1 MRKQSFHSSV
11 ICYTKG
17 SSIDTPS
24 FETLDSASLKPVS
37 KVKPVKVAKRV
48 GVTTIVMGKLEQY
61 RKPEQKY
68 YNLIK
73 LIADPYFLVAC
84 YEEIAKKKGNKPP
97 GSDGYT
103 IEGLN
108 WEWFVKTSESL
119 KSGIFVFQPNRR
131 LEIPKAN
138 GKTRPLGIS
147 DPRGKIVQKALHAV
161 LEAIFEPKF
170 LSSSHGLRPKKS
182 VHSALLR
189 VYLIGQKHNWVI
201 QGEITKC
208 FDQIPHGIIM
218 NRIKKYVADPRFLEI
233 LNKFLKAGYFD
244 PKTGKLVL
252 SNIGTPQEFFL
263 SSLLANI
270 VLHEL
275 DKYMFKYETSFN
287 KGLKR
292 IINPEYKS
300 LASKR
305 SRATDPIKRRSLL
318 NQMRNLRRSLI
329 ADPDFRRME
338 YIRYAD
344 DFVVFVS
351 GSLKDA
357 KFIQSNIKD
366 VLKTNCGLELNQE
379 KTIISNL
386 SKEKL
391 SFLGAEVK
399 KLRHNPQLLPVL
411 LDQSQQQ
418 R

>member
-1 MRKQSFHSSV
+1 
-11 ICYTKG
+11 
-17 SSIDTPS
+17 
-24 FETLDSASLKPVS
+24 
-37 KVKPVKVAKRV
+37 
-48 GVTTIVMGKLEQY
+48 MGKLEQY

-84 YEEIAKKKGNKPP
+84 YEEIAQKKGNLTP

-103 IEGLN
+103 IDGLN
-108 WEWFVKTSESL
+108 WDWFVKTSESL

-131 LEIPKAN
+131 VEIPTAN
-138 GKTRPLGIS
+138 GQTRPLGIS
-147 DPRGKIVQKALHAV
+147 SPRDKIVQKALHAV
-161 LEAIFEPKF
+161 LVAIFESKI
-170 LSSSHGLRPKKS
+170 LSSSPGFRPKKS

-189 VYLIGQKHNWVI
+189 VYLIGHKHNWVI
-201 QGEITKC
+201 QGDITKC
-208 FDQIPHGIIM
+208 FDQIPQGLIM
-218 NRIKKYVADPRFLEI
+218 NRIKKYVGDPRFLEI
-233 LNKFLKAGYFD
+233 LNKFLKAGYLE
-244 PKTGKLVL
+244 PNTGKLVQ
-252 SNIGTPQEFFL
+252 SDIGTPQGFFL
-263 SSLLANI
+263 SPLLANI

-275 DKYMFKYETSFN
+275 DKYMFKYETSIK

-300 LASKR
+300 LASKI
-305 SRATDPIKRRSLL
+305 SRATDPMKRRSLL

-379 KTIISNL
+379 KTVISNL
-386 SKEKL
+386 SKEK
-391 SFLGAEVK
+391 
-399 KLRHNPQLLPVL
+399 
-411 LDQSQQQ
+411 
-418 R
+418 

>member
-1 MRKQSFHSSV
+1 
-11 ICYTKG
+11 
-17 SSIDTPS
+17 
-24 FETLDSASLKPVS
+24 
-37 KVKPVKVAKRV
+37 VAKRV

-84 YEEIAKKKGNKPP
+84 YEEIAKKKGNVSP
-97 GSDGYT
+97 GSDGYI

-108 WEWFVKTSESL
+108 WEWFVQTSEFL
-119 KSGIFVFQPNRR
+119 KSGIFVFQPNQR

-138 GKTRPLGIS
+138 GKTRHLGFS
-147 DPRGKIVQKALHAV
+147 YPRDKIVQKALHAV

-189 VYLIGQKHNWVI
+189 VSHLIGQKHNWVI

-208 FDQIPHGIIM
+208 FDQIPHVIIM
-218 NRIKKYVADPRFLEI
+218 NSIKKYVGDPRFLEI
-233 LNKFLKAGYFD
+233 LNKFLKAGYLD
-244 PKTGKLVL
+244 QKTGKLVQ
-252 SNIGTPQEFFL
+252 SDIGTPQGLIL
-263 SSLLANI
+263 SPLVANI

-275 DKYMFKYETSFN
+275 DKYMFKYQASWK
-287 KGLKR
+287 KGVKR
-292 IINPEYKS
+292 KINPEYKS

-305 SRATDPIKRRSLL
+305 SRPTDTMKRRSLL
-318 NQMRNLRRSLI
+318 NQRRNLRRSLI

-338 YIRYAD
+338 YIRYDD

-351 GSLKDA
+351 GSLKEA
-357 KFIQSNIKD
+357 KFMQSNIKD
-366 VLKTNCGLELNQE
+366 VLKTKCGLELNQE

-386 SKEKL
+386 SK
-391 SFLGAEVK
+391 VK
-399 KLRHNPQLLPVL
+399 
-411 LDQSQQQ
+411 
-418 R
+418 

>member
-11 ICYTKG
+11 TCYTKE

-24 FETLDSASLKPVS
+24 SETLDSASLKPVRA
-37 KVKPVKVAKRV
+37 VKPVKVANQV
-48 GVTTIVMGKLEQY
+48 GVTTIVKGKLEQY

-73 LIADPYFLVAC
+73 LIADPYLLVAC
-84 YEEIAKKKGNKPP
+84 YEEIEQKRKNMMPE
-97 GSDGYT
+97 SVGYT

-119 KSGIFVFQPNRR
+119 KSGIFVFQPQPNRR
-131 LEIPKAN
+131 FEIPTAN
-138 GKTRPLGIS
+138 GKTRHLGIS
-147 DPRGKIVQKALHAV
+147 SPRDKIVQKALHAV

-170 LSSSHGLRPKKS
+170 LSSSQGLKPKKS
-182 VHSALLR
+182 VANDSALLR
-189 VYLIGQKHNWVI
+189 VYLLGQRHNWVI

-218 NRIKKYVADPRFLEI
+218 NRIKKYVGDPRFLEI
-233 LNKFLKAGYFD
+233 LNKFLKAGYLD
-244 PKTGKLVL
+244 TKTGKLVQSDIGNPQGFNL
-252 SNIGTPQEFFL
+252 SP
-263 SSLLANI
+263 LLANI

-275 DKYMFKYETSFN
+275 DKYMFKYETSFK

-292 IINPEYKS
+292 RIFPEYNYI
-300 LASKR
+300 ASKR
-305 SRATDPIKRRSLL
+305 SRPTHHMKRPTLL
-318 NQMRNLRRSLI
+318 KKLRILRRSLI

-357 KFIQSNIKD
+357 KFIQSNIKE
-366 VLKTNCGLELNQE
+366 VLKSNCGLELNLE
-379 KTIISNL
+379 KTVISNL
-386 SKEKL
+386 SKEK
-391 SFLGAEVK
+391 
-399 KLRHNPQLLPVL
+399 
-411 LDQSQQQ
+411 
-418 R
+418 

>member
-1 MRKQSFHSSV
+1 MREQSFHSSV
-11 ICYTKG
+11 TCNTKE

-24 FETLDSASLKPVS
+24 FETLDSASLKPVRA
-37 KVKPVKVAKRV
+37 VKPVKVAKRV

-84 YEEIAKKKGNKPP
+84 YEEIATKKGNMTP
-97 GSDGYT
+97 GSEGYT

-131 LEIPKAN
+131 VEIPKAN
-138 GKTRPLGIS
+138 GQTRPLGIS
-147 DPRGKIVQKALHAV
+147 SPRDKIVQKALHAV

-170 LSSSHGLRPKKS
+170 LSSSHGFRPNKS

-189 VYLIGQKHNWVI
+189 VYLIGHKHNWVI
-201 QGEITKC
+201 QGGITKC

-218 NRIKKYVADPRFLEI
+218 NRIKKYVGDPRFLEI
-233 LNKFLKAGYFD
+233 LNKFLKAGYLD
-244 PKTGKLVL
+244 PKTGKLGH
-252 SNIGTPQEFFL
+252 SDIGTPQGFIL
-263 SSLLANI
+263 SQLLANI

-275 DKYMFKYETSFN
+275 DKYMFKYETSFK

-305 SRATDPIKRRSLL
+305 SRATDPMKRRSLL

-329 ADPDFRRME
+329 AEPDFRRME

-366 VLKTNCGLELNQE
+366 VLKTNCGLVLNQE
-379 KTIISNL
+379 KTVISNL
-386 SKEKL
+386 SKEK
-391 SFLGAEVK
+391 
-399 KLRHNPQLLPVL
+399 
-411 LDQSQQQ
+411 
-418 R
+418 